1 MKKYIKPTTEIE
13 TTSFILMQDGLGYDS
28 VQGQGE
34 YTNATNFDEKEELNL
49 DIKQNLWDE

>member
-28 VQGQGE
+28 VPGE
-34 YTNATNFDEKEELNL
+34 GEFTNATNFDEKEELNL